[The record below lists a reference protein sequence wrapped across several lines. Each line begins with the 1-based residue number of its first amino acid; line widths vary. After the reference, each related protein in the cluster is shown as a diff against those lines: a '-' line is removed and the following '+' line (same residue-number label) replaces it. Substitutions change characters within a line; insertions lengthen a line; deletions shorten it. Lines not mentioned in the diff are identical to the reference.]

1 MATEMAD
8 IIILTN
14 EDPFDDDPMEI
25 INEIA
30 VGAIEKERYLEK
42 TYT

>member
-25 INEIA
+25 IM
-30 VGAIEKERYLEK
+30 RLQWSY
-42 TYT
+42 